1 MTTQHEV
8 SPASAMPNATARVRS
23 QARVPHSQGM
33 RVRTKIRAGIVWYDD
48 E

>member
-1 MTTQHEV
+1 MTTQQEV
-8 SPASAMPNATARVRS
+8 SPASAMPTPTPRVRS
-23 QARVPHSQGM
+23 MARVPHSQGM